1 MAGVWRATN
10 WSLLWRGYSRDMVMV
25 HNGLDISKPILTWG
39 RPRRIILSPPAGVSW
54 CPWQELLLFLSTI
67 GQAGQDVKSGVWA
80 QAGLWLWIVRVSVE
94 SCIYSSNCMLHCSK
108 SRKVVEVGN
117 IKGWEWL
124 CTRATS
130 CYEDKLLETSFKEFT
145 SNTFQWLLSCIF
157 IWIWKNLV

>member
-10 WSLLWRGYSRDMVMV
+10 WSLLWRGYSREMVMV

-117 IKGWEWL
+117 IKGPL
-124 CTRATS
+124 V
-130 CYEDKLLETSFKEFT
+130 EDNFLGTSFKEFT
-145 SNTFQWLLSCIF
+145 SNTYQWQVWLIF
-157 IWIWKNLV
+157 RIWSAGQSIRRTKIGN